1 MIGWAE
7 WDYLN
12 RQMMMF
18 EVPAGANEFQK
29 KQIEYV
35 PLMKSRIAP
44 FLGSAKTASC
54 KFFLIFFQ
62 AWFQWTNLSHV

>member
-29 KQIEYV
+29 QRIEYV

-44 FLGSAKTASC
+44 FLGSAKTDSC
-54 KFFLIFFQ
+54 KFF
-62 AWFQWTNLSHV
+62 